1 MIIVVWV
8 DDLIIATSD
17 ESLLNDTKQMLK
29 DKFNMKDL
37 GRLSYF
43 LGIDFKQENGLV
55 KMNQKGIYLKY

>member
-1 MIIVVWV
+1 MIVVLV
-8 DDLIIATSD
+8 DDLIIAAKD

-43 LGIDFKQENGLV
+43 LGIDFKQENRLV
-55 KMNQKGIYLKY
+55 K